1 MGAPDS
7 AYYIGT
13 GQFSLGGVYL
23 FAGSGTSYAY
33 LTELVSNDGAQIGAS
48 VAFVSNNGTNTV
60 VAGAPGVQVGGVSQG
75 GVYIFTGSDTTY
87 SNVLQT
93 VTDGAGGDS
102 FGQSVALAIVH
113 GVNTI
118 VVGAPGKAA
127 DANGAGGAAYVLI
140 GSDSTYTTTRLHD
153 TGDQPVSN
161 SQFGSSVAIG
171 FAGGNRLIA
180 VGAPQQLVGQSVG
193 EGVLVLFTQSGGTT
207 YTQSSL
213 SEPPGGAGSDAY
225 GSSVALT
232 AAVNGDTTVIGGA
245 TEGTSTQGGMTNRS
259 GTAIAS
265 YWRAA
270 PAVVDIQ
277 AALGDHWSTT
287 ASSSPTAFDGP
298 GLSLIAKVFAP
309 AYGATVPVGVTFTF
323 DSAGAAHGVFD
334 RSNPGLAAMHVMTQS
349 STDARFDGNTPEV
362 SVFPSGTVGT
372 FNVTATVD
380 GLPLLT
386 AKFHLTIL
394 ASVPAPVLGRVVNGH
409 RIPDFSSF
417 YIPVSPP
424 TDPYI
429 VVSGSGFTRLSTVY
443 LDCGHVTPTSPPA
456 QPQRTGFANDN
467 TLTVSL
473 DHTALTTAGSYEL
486 CVVNPPGQAGGTDGG
501 RSLASEIIVIPPTPA
516 PSTDT
521 VKPVGSTHV
530 SLPSGYE
537 GVLPASLAQS
547 NGDSATASATGTG
560 PGLASPGN
568 TVNGGVP
575 LITNDGA
582 TIVAS
587 GGGNLVGA
595 KIVATGGGNITPA
608 SAVQTQH
615 TSVAQTGATPPTSMA
630 ANVAPLTASAAPY
643 AGDYTARTD
652 SNGLFLSPPI
662 TSNGIPGTYTRTI
675 AIDGVSA
682 PVTYTITNLNPH
694 DGHPAAIIS
703 LSRTGASAGSPA
715 FTLTVT
721 GTGFVSGSALSFGGV
736 QLTTTPISATQ
747 VSAMIPAALLKSA
760 ATLDV
765 VVVNPDTIGAADG
778 GASLPTAFIITPPAA
793 LTSLTPAAI
802 SPGSQ
807 QFTLKVTGTNFVSGA
822 TVKWN
827 GTPLTTTY
835 VSPTT
840 LTATVPA
847 NLVAAAGTAQITVVD
862 PYGVVTTALTFT
874 IAVVNAAPPPRPG
887 VPPVPTVP
895 GVNPLPAGRSSPA
908 SGSPPAPLPP
918 SR

>member
-7 AYYIGT
+7 AYYIGS
-13 GQFSLGGVYL
+13 GQISLGGVYL

-33 LTELVSNDGAQIGAS
+33 LTELVDPASNGGAKIGAS

-60 VAGAPGVQVGGVSQG
+60 VAGAPGVQVGGAYQG

-87 SNVLQT
+87 SSVLQT

-102 FGQSVALAIVH
+102 FGQSVALAIAH

-180 VGAPQQLVGQSVG
+180 VGAPQQLVGQFVG
-193 EGVLVLFTQSGGTT
+193 AGVVVLFTQSGGTT

-213 SEPPGGAGSDAY
+213 SEPPGGDTGSDAY

-245 TEGTSTQGGMTNRS
+245 TGGTSTQGGTTNRS

-277 AALGDHWSTT
+277 AAIGDHWSTT

-334 RSNPGLAAMHVMTQS
+334 RSNPGLAAVHVMTQS
-349 STDARFDGNTPEV
+349 ATDPGFDGNTPEV
-362 SVFPSGTVGT
+362 SVYPSGTVGT

-386 AKFHLTIL
+386 ATFHLTIL

-409 RIPDFSSF
+409 RIPDFSSV

-424 TDPYI
+424 MDPYI

-467 TLTVSL
+467 TLAVYL

-486 CVVNPPGQAGGTDGG
+486 CVVNPPGQPGFTDGG
-501 RSLASEIIVIPPTPA
+501 RSLASEIVVLPPVPA

-530 SLPSGYE
+530 SLASG
-537 GVLPASLAQS
+537 GAAVLPASLAQS
-547 NGDSATASATGTG
+547 NGALPVNPATGG
-560 PGLASPGN
+560 GVGLASAGN
-568 TVNGGVP
+568 GIIASGGG
-575 LITNDGA
+575 N
-582 TIVAS
+582 IVAS

-595 KIVATGGGNITPA
+595 KIVASGGGNISPA

-615 TSVAQTGATPPTSMA
+615 TSAAQTGATPP
-630 ANVAPLTASAAPY
+630 ANVAPRTASTAPY

-682 PVTYTITNLNPH
+682 PVTYTITNLDPH
-694 DGHPAAIIS
+694 DGHPAAITS
-703 LSRTGASAGSPA
+703 LSRTGASAGSPD
-715 FTLTVT
+715 FPLTVT

-747 VSAMIPAALLKSA
+747 VSATVPAALLKSA
-760 ATLDV
+760 APLDV
-765 VVVNPDTIGAADG
+765 VVVNPDTAGAADG
-778 GASLPTAFIITPPAA
+778 GASLPTTFTVTPPAA
-793 LTSLTPAAI
+793 LLSLTPADI

-807 QFTLKVTGTNFVSGA
+807 QFTLKVTGANFVTGA

-827 GTPLTTTY
+827 GTALTTAY

-840 LTATVPA
+840 LTATVPGS
-847 NLVAAAGTAQITVVD
+847 LVAAAGTAQVTVTD
-862 PYGVVTTALTFT
+862 PLGVATTALTFT
-874 IAVVNAAPPPRPG
+874 ITVVKPEPPPRPG
-887 VPPVPTVP
+887 VPPVQPVP
-895 GVNPLPAGRSSPA
+895 GVQPAPAGQ
-908 SGSPPAPLPP
+908 PAPPGAGTGSLPNP
-918 SR
+918 IPTGR